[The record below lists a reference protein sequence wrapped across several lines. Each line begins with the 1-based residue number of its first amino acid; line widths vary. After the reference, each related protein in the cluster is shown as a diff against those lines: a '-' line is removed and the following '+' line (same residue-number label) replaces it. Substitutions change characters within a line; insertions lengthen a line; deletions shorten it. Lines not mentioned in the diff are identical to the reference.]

1 MVTAAAFSDSS
12 LFLFHPRPHCLW
24 HPIPIP
30 DKFVFWWVT
39 AQSDPSPILVRS
51 LSKIPQRRVVSVVD
65 HQFYVIRCDFLV
77 AIKIIAGFQS
87 FLRLFIIVIREFPVF
102 SCNYGGEKDLHFGLF
117 FMVFDGR
124 GM

>member
-12 LFLFHPRPHCLW
+12 PFLFHPHPHCLW

-77 AIKIIAGFQS
+77 AIKKIAGFQS
-87 FLRLFIIVIREFPVF
+87 FFPRFIIVIREFPVF
-102 SCNYGGEKDLHFGLF
+102 SCNYGGEKGFALWV
-117 FMVFDGR
+117 VFYGI
-124 GM
+124 